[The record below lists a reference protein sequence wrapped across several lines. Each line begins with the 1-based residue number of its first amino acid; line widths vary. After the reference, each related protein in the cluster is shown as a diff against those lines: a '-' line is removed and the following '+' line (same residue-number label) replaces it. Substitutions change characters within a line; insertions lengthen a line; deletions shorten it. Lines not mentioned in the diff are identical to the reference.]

1 MNTTEILS
9 KIKTLLSGTEE
20 VKLASAKL
28 EDGITIV
35 ESANFEAG
43 DEVVIISE
51 DGKVALPK
59 GEYTLEDGKKFR
71 VEEDGVIAEVMG
83 EEKEEEK
90 APEAPEVE
98 EEVEASTETASPKK
112 IVESVS
118 KESYFSEIE
127 KLKSEIEA
135 LKAEKE
141 ELSKEEVVEEK
152 EEEKKEEVK
161 EEVELS
167 KEEEVEPIVYNP
179 ENKEEVKLNKT
190 FSPKRQRNI
199 MDSVFSKLANK

>member
-1 MNTTEILS
+1 MNTTEILG

-35 ESANFEAG
+35 ESENFEAG

-71 VEEDGVIAEVMG
+71 VEEDGIIAEVIG
-83 EEKEEEK
+83 EEKEEEV
-90 APEAPEVE
+90 APENPEVE
-98 EEVEASTETASPKK
+98 EEVDASNEPASPKK

-152 EEEKKEEVK
+152 EEKKEEVK

-179 ENKEEVKLNKT
+179 ENKEDVKLKKT

>member
-9 KIKTLLSGTEE
+9 KIKTILSGTEE

-28 EDGITIV
+28 EDGITII
-35 ESANFEAG
+35 ESENFEAG

-71 VEEDGVIAEVMG
+71 VEEDGVIAEVIG
-83 EEKEEEK
+83 EEKEEEA
-90 APEAPEVE
+90 APENPEVE
-98 EEVEASTETASPKK
+98 EEVDASTEAASPKK

-141 ELSKEEVVEEK
+141 ELSKEEVEPS
-152 EEEKKEEVK
+152 KEEVK